1 MKSLAVKTLIVA
13 LALAFKPALEWGSAP
28 ATAQRPAGPSSRAVL
43 NLPLASETANGTRLL
58 PVGFA
63 GMSDSLWRRF
73 EQPVF
78 NHHFGLIG
86 ARGPSSRPDAGVF
99 AAIDTG
105 LLEIG
110 QTGFAVGSSPAA
122 GGRVDVAAVSASR
135 PGGVASAVTYPFEL
149 LAAVV
154 DDGWMDSL
162 DLDEGNPFTMLLSS
176 NPARPTAT
184 IDGVVDV
191 ATDVPTPPPNGQA
204 DPPANPPD
212 PDPDQGTTTPTD
224 PPPAAETHPEVL
236 IYNGAYVLKASRL
249 DDTHFQVD
257 DRVMSIQPFFSSLDM
272 ADNCFLLMDDMNDDR
287 VNEAVFV
294 GRNSGRIVVLFNPGY
309 EWTGVQCYQI
319 APPITSAGFM
329 RLLQPLSSVRS
340 KGDSAGA
347 GGGSQLLVYSSER
360 NCLTVFSQPGGLVL
374 DAQLCL
380 PMPSGYDGMACLD
393 VNGDGFEDLA
403 MLSMARNAGVLLLN
417 DRGAGFQP
425 SATQLPIYQ
434 QQVFSYAPA
443 GGSDTQS
450 IVLFR
455 IGRQAFVYTFNPLP
469 GVPRLLAVVA
479 NVRRHEC
486 LVFGDFNRDGV
497 VDTALAIAQ

>member
-1 MKSLAVKTLIVA
+1 MIVA

-28 ATAQRPAGPSSRAVL
+28 ATATTTKEPSYRAVL
-43 NLPLASETANGTRLL
+43 NLPLDSGAQGTARLI
-58 PVGFA
+58 PA
-63 GMSDSLWRRF
+63 GWSGVDGSLWRRF

-78 NHHFGLIG
+78 NPHFGLIG
-86 ARGPSSRPDAGVF
+86 ERGASGHPVAGLFGTVESGF
-99 AAIDTG
+99 
-105 LLEIG
+105 LEIG
-110 QTGFAVGSSPAA
+110 QTGYAVGSSGSAS
-122 GGRVDVAAVSASR
+122 GRVDFARMSAARPDGVVAAA
-135 PGGVASAVTYPFEL
+135 TYPFEL

-162 DLDEGNPFTMLLSS
+162 GLDEGNPFTMILSS
-176 NPARPTAT
+176 NPVRPTGSA
-184 IDGVVDV
+184 DGVAD
-191 ATDVPTPPPNGQA
+191 AGGDVPTEPPPNGQA
-204 DPPANPPD
+204 DPPVNPPD
-212 PDPDQGTTTPTD
+212 SDPDQGTTTPTD
-224 PPPAAETHPEVL
+224 PPPTAETHPEVL
-236 IYNGAYVLKASRL
+236 IYNGAYVMKASRL

-257 DRVMSIQPFFSSLDM
+257 DRVMSVNIFFTSLDM
-272 ADNCFLLMDDMNDDR
+272 GDNSFLLMDDVNDDR

-309 EWTGVQCYQI
+309 EWTGVQCYQV
-319 APPITSAGFM
+319 APPVTSAGLM
-329 RLLQPLSSVRS
+329 HLLQPLSPVRS
-340 KGDSAGA
+340 KGDSVVT

-360 NCLTVFSQPGGLVL
+360 NCLTVFSQPRGGCL

-380 PMPSGYDGMACLD
+380 PMPPGYDGMACLD

-417 DRGAGFQP
+417 DHGAGFQP

-434 QQVFSYAPA
+434 QQVFSYSPS
-443 GGSDTQS
+443 GGSDSQS

-469 GVPRLLAVVA
+469 GVPRLLAVIA

-497 VDTALAIAQ
+497 VDTALAITQ